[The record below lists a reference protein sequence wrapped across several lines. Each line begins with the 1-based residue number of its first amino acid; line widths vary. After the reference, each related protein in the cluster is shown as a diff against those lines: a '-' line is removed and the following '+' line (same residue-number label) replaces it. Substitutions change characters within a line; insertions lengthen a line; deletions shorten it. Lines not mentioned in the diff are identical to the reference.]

1 VQFRSRRLKRVVS
14 RTALPYV
21 LAYTVRNN
29 FCVFWETAALIRVH
43 AEDPEVRRH
52 IAVVPNDKE
61 SMRRVCVQRECRGRF
76 NSASYRFQLN

>member
-1 VQFRSRRLKRVVS
+1 MRLSMGPRSSTAPSRRLKRVVF

-29 FCVFWETAALIRVH
+29 FCVFWEIAALIRMH

-52 IAVVPNDKE
+52 IAVVPNKL
-61 SMRRVCVQRECRGRF
+61 F
-76 NSASYRFQLN
+76 NGYPYPGGGLRDG